1 MGPRAELCDERR
13 RDPGAMPSLE
23 WRAGHTGRPQQ
34 GPARV
39 RVAKPKVQA
48 LFRSPES
55 TKEVLRTL
63 DATKGLFPRSLDA
76 PHGESEGAAAQA
88 PRERCA

>member
-1 MGPRAELCDERR
+1 MLAARSRTL
-13 RDPGAMPSLE
+13 
-23 WRAGHTGRPQQ
+23 
-34 GPARV
+34 PASESRS
-39 RVAKPKVQA
+39 RKYR
-48 LFRSPES
+48 LFLRGPES

-88 PRERCA
+88 PGSAAPEGES